1 MHRDGGTDAKREK
14 KAYPYTHASTLPFVF
29 HAYNQLLG
37 ALEMQI
43 VSEQPLLPLKR
54 ADHPTSVS
62 GSPGD

>member
-29 HAYNQLLG
+29 HAHNLLLG
-37 ALEMQI
+37 DLEMQI

-54 ADHPTSVS
+54 AGHPTSMS